1 MDEQVTEEVPNGF
14 TFSESSL
21 FELNSLAAR
30 QDLLTLAAQQLNVQF
45 NGNPQ
50 RNRQRPPRIEAL
62 PIVNKDIVRNFIWEQ
77 LDQANI
83 VRFPRPC
90 KGRIPNFHGHS
101 RAANRLSK
109 CKEYLEARTI
119 KVNSSLAQEKVRY
132 LSLWDRKVLLV
143 PAGLQDGFMWEIDG
157 NDITDKKCK
166 LAANKRGLK
175 QYGTERRLRDL
186 KGKHFDLVVVGSV
199 AVCPRTGAR
208 LGKGNG
214 FNDLEWG
221 ILCELGV
228 VDERTKVA
236 TTVHDVQV
244 LELPHF
250 LQQQHDLPVDIICT
264 PAKTIRVRNRRAR
277 PTGVNWATLSP
288 ELCELAP
295 LRDLRRSQQLRDKR
309 REMKS
314 AQAGSNPTTTASS
327 SESGSQ
333 DGSGQD
339 GLTNQGA
346 QIEQPIG
353 GLDRGVGG
361 LLQPVVDALCQSMSE
376 LNHETTQGVTPQ
388 TPNQHQN
395 QLRV

>member
-1 MDEQVTEEVPNGF
+1 MDELPKVAEVESASVPASFLLSEPKF
-14 TFSESSL
+14 T

-30 QDLLTLAAQQLNVQF
+30 QDLLTLAAQQLSF
-45 NGNPQ
+45 EHENGANLRQ
-50 RNRQRPPRIEAL
+50 QRQRPPKIEAL
-62 PIVNKDIVRNFIWEQ
+62 PIVNKDIVRSFVWEQ
-77 LDQANI
+77 LDSANL

-90 KGRIPNFHGHS
+90 KGCIPNFQGHS

-109 CKEYLEARTI
+109 CKEYLEARTV
-119 KVNSSLAQEKVRY
+119 KVNGSLAQEKVRY

-175 QYGTERRLRDL
+175 QYGTERRLREL

-244 LELPHF
+244 LDLPHF
-250 LQQQHDLPVDIICT
+250 LCQPHDLPVDIICT
-264 PAKTIRVRNRRAR
+264 PARTIRVRNRRPR
-277 PTGVNWATLSP
+277 PSGVNWSTLSP
-288 ELCELAP
+288 ELSDLAP
-295 LRDLRRSQQLRDKR
+295 LRDLRRFQRLREKR
-309 REMKS
+309 KELKS
-314 AQAGSNPTTTASS
+314 GLANGSS
-327 SESGSQ
+327 SEPETNHSSITTAGSTTTTTTTKEQ
-333 DGSGQD
+333 RVDEY
-339 GLTNQGA
+339 LTTM
-346 QIEQPIG
+346 
-353 GLDRGVGG
+353 
-361 LLQPVVDALCQSMSE
+361 VDALCKPMAE
-376 LNHETTQGVTPQ
+376 LNHDVDAQLNAQ
-388 TPNQHQN
+388 LNKN